1 MLVVSPKAKI
11 SPMAD
16 IEDSVRG
23 SKIVIADGAVID
35 SFVKIKPAG
44 GEGDVHIG
52 RNCSINS
59 GVVIYI
65 GNGVT
70 IGDDVA
76 IGANT
81 TIAPTNHEF
90 RDPTRPINTQRFL
103 ASRGGI
109 VIEDDV
115 WIAAN
120 CVLLDG
126 AILRRGCVVAAGS
139 LVRHELPP
147 YSVNVGA
154 PAKTIGYRGQGKFAL
169 PQAAE

>member
-1 MLVVSPKAKI
+1 MLVVSPTAKI

-23 SKIVIADGAVID
+23 SKIVIADGVVID

-90 RDPTRPINTQRFL
+90 RDPARPINTQRFL

-126 AILRRGCVVAAGS
+126 AVLRRGSVVAAGS
-139 LVRHELPP
+139 LVRHELEP
-147 YSVNVGA
+147 YSVNVGS

>member
-1 MLVVSPKAKI
+1 MLIVSPSATV
-11 SPMAD
+11 SPHAD
-16 IEDSVRG
+16 IEDSVHG
-23 SKIVIADGAVID
+23 SKIVISDGANID

-65 GNGVT
+65 GNGVH

-90 RDPTRPINTQRFL
+90 RDPNRPMNQQRFL
-103 ASRGGI
+103 HSRGGI
-109 VIEDDV
+109 MIEDDV

-120 CVLLDG
+120 CVILDG
-126 AILRRGCVVAAGS
+126 AILRRGSIIAAGG

-147 YSVNVGA
+147 YSVNVGS
-154 PAKTIGYRGQGKFAL
+154 PAKTVGFRGEGKFAL